1 MHHTPV
7 KHSCTIF
14 NYNTTMQK
22 KAVTSILNKIKQST
36 TGTQIFMQFMFYKSL
51 NFKLLNYAEQCE
63 KLFHS
68 ITE

>member
-1 MHHTPV
+1 
-7 KHSCTIF
+7 
-14 NYNTTMQK
+14 MQK